1 MVRELVLGQA
11 TGARS
16 TDTVFLQVGKL
27 EPRKG
32 QRELLRAF
40 EAAFTPADA
49 VQLVLHCYNP
59 FMARSAFDEL
69 SAPFRTSSMRNRITL
84 MSRELPTAQ
93 DVARLMA
100 GADCGVF
107 AVRAEGWNLEALEML
122 SMGKTVIATDTT
134 AHTAFLT
141 TANARLI
148 RVDAMEPALN
158 GAVTGSWA
166 AWGESQHEQL
176 VAHLQSVHDERQRG
190 ALPLNTAGI
199 DTATRLSWDAS
210 ADALLAALATA

>member
-1 MVRELVLGQA
+1 
-11 TGARS
+11 
-16 TDTVFLQVGKL
+16 
-27 EPRKG
+27 
-32 QRELLRAF
+32 
-40 EAAFTPADA
+40 
-49 VQLVLHCYNP
+49 
-59 FMARSAFDEL
+59 
-69 SAPFRTSSMRNRITL
+69 

-122 SMGKTVIATDTT
+122 SRGKTVIATDTT

-176 VAHLQSVHDERQRG
+176 VTHLQSVHDERQRG